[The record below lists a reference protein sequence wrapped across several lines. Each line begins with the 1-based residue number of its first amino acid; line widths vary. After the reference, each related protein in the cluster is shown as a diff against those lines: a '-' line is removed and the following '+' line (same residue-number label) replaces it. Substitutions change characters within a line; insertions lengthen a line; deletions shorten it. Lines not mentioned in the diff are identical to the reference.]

1 MKVAFSVSAEKQFLK
16 LDASIQKQIKKFLV
30 KLVSLDNPR
39 SRGKSLAGSF
49 AELWRYRV
57 GDYRLV
63 CDIQDENV
71 LITVIRIGHRKEVYL

>member
-1 MKVAFSVSAEKQFLK
+1 MKIVFSESAEKQFLK
-16 LDASIQKQIKKFLV
+16 LDTAIQKQIKKFLV

-39 SRGKSLAGSF
+39 SRGKALVGDF

-71 LITVIRIGHRKEVYL
+71 LITVVRIGHRKDVYL